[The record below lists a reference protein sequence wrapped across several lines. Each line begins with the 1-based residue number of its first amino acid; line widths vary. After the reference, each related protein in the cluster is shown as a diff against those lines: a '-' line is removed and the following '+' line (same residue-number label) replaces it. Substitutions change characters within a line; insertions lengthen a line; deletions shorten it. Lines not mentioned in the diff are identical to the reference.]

1 MDAEYHVG
9 MRVRTFVFATLTLLL
24 AACGG
29 GGGGSVTTT
38 PPAPGGNN
46 GAPPPAG
53 STLIASSGAV
63 LGQDDTFTPVDGDA
77 SGGGNGQTVDGIPCL
92 PTMAEGNY
100 HVHVFVG
107 IIVNGHELAL
117 PDGVGMKN
125 PGADSGGVVRTAS
138 CFYYLHT
145 HDAAGIVHVEDPST
159 ASRTTALHTLGQ
171 VFAIWGHSLS
181 GWTIY
186 TSGQKYAGQG
196 AQTISNST
204 YKQYSG
210 SPSSLPLYAH
220 EVIWLQSGSP
230 ILAPSQLPSIQFTY

>member
-1 MDAEYHVG
+1 MPPAS
-9 MRVRTFVFATLTLLL
+9 
-24 AACGG
+24 
-29 GGGGSVTTT
+29 GGS
-38 PPAPGGNN
+38 GNGS
-46 GAPPPAG
+46 GAPPPTG
-53 STLIASSGAV
+53 TITASSGAV
-63 LGQDDTFTPVDGDA
+63 IGQDDTFTPVDGDA
-77 SGGGNGQTVDGIPCL
+77 PGGGNGQTVDGIPCL
-92 PTMAEGNY
+92 RTMSESHY

-107 IIVNGHELAL
+107 IVVNGHELAL

-125 PGADSGGVVRTAS
+125 PGADSHGVVSTAS

-171 VFAIWGHSLS
+171 VFSIWGHSLS

-196 AQTISNST
+196 SQRISNST
-204 YKQYSG
+204 YTKYSG

-220 EVIWLQSGSP
+220 EVIWLESGSP
-230 ILAPSQLPSIQFTY
+230 ILGPSQLPSVQFTY